1 MISIPARAERPPN
14 QDNKL
19 LGIELLRFLSSVA
32 VLIFHYQHF
41 AFVGTVETHFVA
53 SQQPFFSL
61 FRLFYSYGFY
71 GVEVFWCIS
80 GFIFFWKYS
89 SVIANGTMTGY
100 VFFVLRLSRL
110 YPLHFV
116 TLVFMALMQY
126 VYFSQHSTYFVY
138 PYNDLYHFLLQL
150 GFASNWGVQRG
161 DSFNGPIWSISIEVL
176 VYALFFISL
185 KYASKRTIFIG
196 GVALAAALIQVFK
209 VSEHPLFPCIMFFYL
224 GCLTAI
230 IYGKSTS
237 GTMAMKLV
245 TIAALVASL
254 GIITLQNFV
263 DIKAKFFL
271 VVFTPSVILLCV
283 TRIRETRVASRI
295 LVPAGNVTYASYL
308 LHVPIQI
315 TVVTIFNYIDF
326 AVPVY
331 SKIFFVL
338 FLVGTLALSHWV
350 FEVFEMPAQR
360 FVRRTLMPRRGQ
372 IPRNT

>member
-1 MISIPARAERPPN
+1 
-14 QDNKL
+14 
-19 LGIELLRFLSSVA
+19 
-32 VLIFHYQHF
+32 
-41 AFVGTVETHFVA
+41 
-53 SQQPFFSL
+53 
-61 FRLFYSYGFY
+61 
-71 GVEVFWCIS
+71 
-80 GFIFFWKYS
+80 
-89 SVIANGTMTGY
+89 
-100 VFFVLRLSRL
+100 
-110 YPLHFV
+110 
-116 TLVFMALMQY
+116 
-126 VYFSQHSTYFVY
+126 
-138 PYNDLYHFLLQL
+138 
-150 GFASNWGVQRG
+150 
-161 DSFNGPIWSISIEVL
+161 
-176 VYALFFISL
+176 
-185 KYASKRTIFIG
+185 
-196 GVALAAALIQVFK
+196 
-209 VSEHPLFPCIMFFYL
+209 
-224 GCLTAI
+224 
-230 IYGKSTS
+230 
-237 GTMAMKLV
+237 MAMKLV

>member
-1 MISIPARAERPPN
+1 MQPKSSLISIPARAERPPN

-61 FRLFYSYGFY
+61 FRLFYNYGFY

-185 KYASKRTIFIG
+185 KYASKRIIFIG
-196 GVALAAALIQVFK
+196 AVALAAALIQVFK
-209 VSEHPLFPCIMFFYL
+209 VSEHPLRIGISNARPVQ
-224 GCLTAI
+224 GCPQHNLRV
-230 IYGKSTS
+230 TS
-237 GTMAMKLV
+237 LMLRP
-245 TIAALVASL
+245 SL
-254 GIITLQNFV
+254 GAAWLAWQIGPPVGFGAEPL
-263 DIKAKFFL
+263 A
-271 VVFTPSVILLCV
+271 
-283 TRIRETRVASRI
+283 VAGPPNQRAAPPAWRPRRRSLELRTSRP
-295 LVPAGNVTYASYL
+295 LPARS
-308 LHVPIQI
+308 
-315 TVVTIFNYIDF
+315 
-326 AVPVY
+326 PVY
-331 SKIFFVL
+331 EI
-338 FLVGTLALSHWV
+338 GTH
-350 FEVFEMPAQR
+350 P
-360 FVRRTLMPRRGQ
+360 
-372 IPRNT
+372 